1 MSPVYLFLL
10 ISVLVGSGCIAEK
23 GSLPEQKVNDSLLE
37 VASSEPEVASV
48 IGGNPA
54 YDVTVL
60 APENVTQLSKKYP
73 VIYGNLPDKTL
84 YRVDFKNET
93 GMLVIVDMENKKV
106 LRYFRTGGVSLG

>member
-10 ISVLVGSGCIAEK
+10 LSVLISSGCIAEK
-23 GSLPEQKVNDSLLE
+23 ASPQKDEMNKGLLE
-37 VASSEPEVASV
+37 IAASEPEVASV
-48 IGGNPA
+48 IGENPA
-54 YDVTVL
+54 YEVTAL
-60 APENVTQLSKKYP
+60 SPENITQLSEKYP

-84 YRVDFKNET
+84 YRVDFNNGT

>member
-10 ISVLVGSGCIAEK
+10 VSVLVSSGCIAEK
-23 GSLPEQKVNDSLLE
+23 GNPPQQKVNDSLLE

-48 IGGNPA
+48 IGENPV
-54 YDVTVL
+54 YEVTVL

-84 YRVDFKNET
+84 YRVDFK

-106 LRYFRTGGVSLG
+106 LRYFRTGGVNLA

>member
-10 ISVLVGSGCIAEK
+10 ISVLISSGCIAEK
-23 GSLPEQKVNDSLLE
+23 GSSPQQEVNNNLIE

-48 IGGNPA
+48 IGENPA
-54 YDVTVL
+54 SEVTVL
-60 APENVTQLSKKYP
+60 SPENISQLSGKYP
-73 VIYGNLPDKTL
+73 VIYGNLPNKTL
-84 YRVDFKNET
+84 YRVDFNNGT